1 MSAGQSID
9 NVLQNVTMKCG
20 GIAMKKTTSIS
31 IRVSDEELEMFKKA
45 AEFEAYSSYSEFVR
59 RTALKAALKIIK
71 ENEKGEDK

>member
-1 MSAGQSID
+1 
-9 NVLQNVTMKCG
+9 
-20 GIAMKKTTSIS
+20 MKKTTSIS